1 MRNMHFFIFLLSL
14 TNVVFSCAVCY
25 GDPTHPVTIGMTKA
39 IWFLLGVI
47 GFILSCIAYGMINLI
62 RKNKEINI

>member
-1 MRNMHFFIFLLSL
+1 MKNIQLFILLVSL
-14 TNVVFSCAVCY
+14 INVVFSCAVCY
-25 GDPTHPVTIGMTKA
+25 GDPSHPVSIGMTKA

-47 GFILSCIAYGMINLI
+47 GFILLCIAYGMISLM

>member
-47 GFILSCIAYGMINLI
+47 CFILSCIAYVMINLI